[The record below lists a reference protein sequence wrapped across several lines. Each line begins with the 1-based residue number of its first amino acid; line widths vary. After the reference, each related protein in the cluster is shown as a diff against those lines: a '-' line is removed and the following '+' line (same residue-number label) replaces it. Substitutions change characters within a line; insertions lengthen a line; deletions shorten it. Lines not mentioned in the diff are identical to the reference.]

1 MIKKTLALAAFV
13 FSLATAV
20 AQTSGPQ
27 LVWEKSTHDF
37 GTVQE
42 GSVVSHTFQFTN
54 KGKEPLILTAVQP
67 TCGCTVP
74 NDWPKDPIL
83 PGGMG
88 KITVSFNSSGRA
100 GNNTKVIRV
109 VSNASNEGADH
120 FTFTANVAAK
130 KPSN

>member
-1 MIKKTLALAAFV
+1 MIKKSLVLAAIF
-13 FSLATAV
+13 FSVAAAF
-20 AQTSGPQ
+20 AQTSGPL

-42 GSVVSHTFQFTN
+42 GAVVSHTFQFTN

-83 PGGMG
+83 PGGTG
-88 KITVSFNSSGRA
+88 KITVSFNSNGRA

-120 FTFTANVAAK
+120 FTFTANVTAK

>member
-1 MIKKTLALAAFV
+1 MIKKSLVLAAIF
-13 FSLATAV
+13 FSVAAAF
-20 AQTSGPQ
+20 AQTSGPL

-42 GSVVSHTFQFTN
+42 GPVDSHTFQFTN

-83 PGGMG
+83 PGGTG
-88 KITVSFNSSGRA
+88 KITVSFNSNGRA

-120 FTFTANVAAK
+120 FTFTANVTAK